1 MQKAVWFHW
10 RLAALALSGRVACLV
25 AVLVLLYDR
34 HTSCEQNACIA
45 LITAAE
51 ELQQLA
57 ALASVFEHCIDTPA
71 HTEFACCRVH
81 PRRTLVRR
89 LLHCSVRNL
98 QLAIGI

>member
-51 ELQQLA
+51 DFSNWQHWHRSSNIVLTHPLIQSLHAVGCISEELWCVDCYIVQYA
-57 ALASVFEHCIDTPA
+57 TC
-71 HTEFACCRVH
+71 
-81 PRRTLVRR
+81 
-89 LLHCSVRNL
+89 NL
-98 QLAIGI
+98 Q